1 MDVSL
6 IADATNNLIVYL
18 ATIIEIAH
26 YTLVIY
32 GVRNDWDV
40 NKARKQPV
48 ATWLMSIACCYGGG
62 MIISVC
68 VGKPA
73 LTPLSNN
80 QSVLMMTIVWWH
92 IFYSPKDVIYNLS
105 SWKPAMLV
113 IVLGKEM
120 IRTRK
125 IIKGVKLGRGA
136 FPDSLLI
143 CTILGMFGACG
154 GGFVKNAATF
164 VRKQWNHETVKSIHL
179 ATNKAQSSVLAIL
192 QSTTSR
198 NAADLIQHCCSSTTN
213 CDVPDIERRGPPPT
227 TSTSFFPSNK
237 AQSSVL
243 AILQSTTSRNA
254 ADLIQH
260 CCSST
265 TNCDVPDIGFFQ
277 VWRQL

>member
-1 MDVSL
+1 MDVSS

-32 GVRNDWDV
+32 EVRNDWDV

-48 ATWLMSIACCYGGG
+48 VTWLMSIACCYGGG

-92 IFYSPKDVIYNLS
+92 IFYSPKDVIYNLL

-125 IIKGVKLGRGA
+125 IIKGISEGVKLGRGA

-179 ATNKAQSSVLAIL
+179 ATVTKLSLLFSLLYNLQLLGILPISFNTVVLLQLTVMFLISASSKFGVNFDPFHRIEKII
-192 QSTTSR
+192 TSCVIDYS
-198 NAADLIQHCCSSTTN
+198 AYGGAEEEKTPQKKDSLKKK
-213 CDVPDIERRGPPPT
+213 E
-227 TSTSFFPSNK
+227 
-237 AQSSVL
+237 
-243 AILQSTTSRNA
+243 
-254 ADLIQH
+254 
-260 CCSST
+260 
-265 TNCDVPDIGFFQ
+265 
-277 VWRQL
+277 

>member
-92 IFYSPKDVIYNLS
+92 IFYSPKDVIYNLL

-125 IIKGVKLGRGA
+125 IMKGVKLGRGA

-179 ATNKAQSSVLAIL
+179 AIVTKLSLLFSLLYNLQLLGILPISFNTVVLLQLTVMFLISASSKFGVNFDPFHRIEKIITSCVIDYSAYGGAEEEKSPQKKAREEKSPEKKTDSLKKK
-192 QSTTSR
+192 
-198 NAADLIQHCCSSTTN
+198 
-213 CDVPDIERRGPPPT
+213 E
-227 TSTSFFPSNK
+227 
-237 AQSSVL
+237 
-243 AILQSTTSRNA
+243 
-254 ADLIQH
+254 
-260 CCSST
+260 
-265 TNCDVPDIGFFQ
+265 
-277 VWRQL
+277 

>member
-1 MDVSL
+1 MDVSS

-92 IFYSPKDVIYNLS
+92 IFYSPKDVIYNLL

-125 IIKGVKLGRGA
+125 IIKGILEGVKLGRGA

-164 VRKQWNHETVKSIHL
+164 S
-179 ATNKAQSSVLAIL
+179 NKAQPSVLSTL

-198 NAADLIQHCCSSTTN
+198 NPADLIQHCCSSTTN
-213 CDVPDIERRGPPPT
+213 CDVPDID
-227 TSTSFFPSNK
+227 FFE
-237 AQSSVL
+237 
-243 AILQSTTSRNA
+243 
-254 ADLIQH
+254 
-260 CCSST
+260 
-265 TNCDVPDIGFFQ
+265 
-277 VWRQL
+277 VWREL

>member
-1 MDVSL
+1 MDVSS

-62 MIISVC
+62 MIMSVC

-92 IFYSPKDVIYNLS
+92 IFYSPKDVIYNLL

-120 IRTRK
+120 IRTTK
-125 IIKGVKLGRGA
+125 IIKA

-164 VRKQWNHETVKSIHL
+164 VRKQWNHET
-179 ATNKAQSSVLAIL
+179 
-192 QSTTSR
+192 
-198 NAADLIQHCCSSTTN
+198 
-213 CDVPDIERRGPPPT
+213 
-227 TSTSFFPSNK
+227 SNK

-243 AILQSTTSRNA
+243 STLQSTTPRNPA
-254 ADLIQH
+254 NLIQH